1 MFNKTAV
8 DTSVNVHA
16 RVLKYA
22 TDKFMTLEMFR
33 KSVIKE
39 TYLFEYVGDQ
49 LMTKSMIVLWYF
61 LIIANTK

>member
-39 TYLFEYVGDQ
+39 AYIFEYVGDQ
-49 LMTKSMIVLWYF
+49 LMTKSMVVLRYF
-61 LIIANTK
+61 

>member
-22 TDKFMTLEMFR
+22 TDKFMTLEMCR

-49 LMTKSMIVLWYF
+49 LMTKSMIVLRYF